1 MQGIFITMEGPD
13 GAGKTTQIELLKD
26 YLNKKGYDVLIT
38 RDPGGNAV
46 SEAIREVILNKD
58 FTEMGYRFVDSSAVY
73 QGIGRGLGIDTVYKV
88 NEFALQGIL
97 PDMTFLMDLDAEA
110 GIARKKNQAEL
121 DRMEQESLEFHKKVV
136 EGYRCLAEMNPD
148 RIVKVDA
155 ALPKEVIHDIIISYV
170 EKWLARP

>member
-58 FTEMGYRFVDSSAVY
+58 FTEMGYMTELLLYAAARAQLVKENIKPALSAGKAVIADS
-73 QGIGRGLGIDTVYKV
+73 L
-88 NEFALQGIL
+88 
-97 PDMTFLMDLDAEA
+97 
-110 GIARKKNQAEL
+110 
-121 DRMEQESLEFHKKVV
+121 
-136 EGYRCLAEMNPD
+136 C
-148 RIVKVDA
+148 
-155 ALPKEVIHDIIISYV
+155 
-170 EKWLARP
+170 

>member
-58 FTEMGYRFVDSSAVY
+58 FTDFNVDK
-73 QGIGRGLGIDTVYKV
+73 IGSWTVV
-88 NEFALQGIL
+88 SC
-97 PDMTFLMDLDAEA
+97 
-110 GIARKKNQAEL
+110 KK
-121 DRMEQESLEFHKKVV
+121 K
-136 EGYRCLAEMNPD
+136 
-148 RIVKVDA
+148 
-155 ALPKEVIHDIIISYV
+155 
-170 EKWLARP
+170 

>member
-58 FTEMGYRFVDSSAVY
+58 F
-73 QGIGRGLGIDTVYKV
+73 Q
-88 NEFALQGIL
+88 
-97 PDMTFLMDLDAEA
+97 
-110 GIARKKNQAEL
+110 
-121 DRMEQESLEFHKKVV
+121 
-136 EGYRCLAEMNPD
+136 RC
-148 RIVKVDA
+148 
-155 ALPKEVIHDIIISYV
+155 DI
-170 EKWLARP
+170 